1 MLNKATDGL
10 LVEQTEPLT
19 NLLVYV
25 YSSSFVCIYL
35 VLA

>member
-1 MLNKATDGL
+1 MPNKATDGL
-10 LVEQTEPLT
+10 LVGQTESLT
-19 NLLVYV
+19 DLLVYV